1 MIQLDKSLDAW
12 GTAVFVAI
20 LKQEISQLGVDKLPL
35 QQGLSTGNY
44 VSDAPITVSILCVTG
59 LSVNGHSATGME
71 KIIRVKAGIFYQGI
85 IGGCSCTDDPT
96 PISDINEYCEVQLD
110 IDTST
115 ANTKIELLR
124 D

>member
-1 MIQLDKSLDAW
+1 MQLDKSLQAW
-12 GTAVFVAI
+12 GTADFVAI

-44 VSDAPITVSILCVTG
+44 VSDAPITVSIF
-59 LSVNGHSATGME
+59 SVTGME
-71 KIIRVKAGIFYQGI
+71 NIIRVKAGIFYQGV

-110 IDTST
+110 IDKSN
-115 ANTKIELLR
+115 ANTKVELVR

>member
-1 MIQLDKSLDAW
+1 MIRLDKALNAR
-12 GTAVFVAI
+12 GTADFSRI
-20 LKQEISQLGVDKLPL
+20 LKQEIAQLGVAQLPL

-44 VSDAPITVSILCVTG
+44 VSDAPITVMLH
-59 LSVNGHSATGME
+59 SVAETENVL
-71 KIIRVKAGIFYQGI
+71 RVKAGIFYQGI

-110 IDTST
+110 IDKGSAITVVVLVT
-115 ANTKIELLR
+115 